1 MDRSRVAIV
10 IPALNEAKSI
20 ANVLATAT
28 ALGAVVVV
36 DDGSTDETAVIARR
50 SGAEVVV
57 HARNQGYDAALNSG
71 FRRAAELKKEII
83 VTLDADGQHDPQL
96 LHRFME
102 KIDEGCDVVVGVRS
116 RRQRLAEHL
125 FAWYAR
131 FRFGI
136 SDPLCG
142 MKAYRT
148 STYLALGHFDSYGSV
163 GTELALFA
171 AKNGRR
177 IGQVPFQVREREGRS
192 RFGSIVAGNA
202 KIMRAMIRSFWLLK

>member
-20 ANVLATAT
+20 ASVLAGAT
-28 ALGAVVVV
+28 PHGTVIVV
-36 DDGSTDETAVIARR
+36 DDASIDETAAIAREA
-50 SGAEVVV
+50 GAEVVM
-57 HARNQGYDAALNSG
+57 HERNKGYDAALNSG
-71 FRRAAELKKEII
+71 FRRAAELKKDVI
-83 VTLDADGQHDPQL
+83 VTLDADGQHDPRL
-96 LHRFME
+96 LRRFLD

-125 FAWYAR
+125 FAWYTGL
-131 FRFGI
+131 RFGI

-148 STYLALGHFDSYGSV
+148 STYLALGHFDSYCSV

-171 AKNGRR
+171 AKSGCRV
-177 IGQVPFQVREREGRS
+177 GQIPFVVREREGRS
-192 RFGSIVAGNA
+192 RFGSIVVGNA
-202 KIMRAMIRSFWLLK
+202 KIARAMFRSFSGLK